1 MKPLMHLLFNEPWPI
16 LVFLIAPVHFIARQL
31 CDQQNPL
38 RLQARRLGTLAFV
51 TVLVF
56 RWSEHPPKD
65 SGQCLDIFCRSLLI
79 AWLTS
84 CMACIV
90 LTLFKLPRFRL
101 PRWQAWHWINER
113 RMQSA
118 QLSQQ
123 SQQRHLEQVIH
134 ELKTECQLLYLRY
147 TTALQNRLPRER
159 FEELLTRTF
168 DHCHQEL
175 AARDRSSKLQQTL
188 RELARAPQGEPVTRD
203 VGELFRWK
211 ARVQSELLATVPD
224 SDTLSQAQ
232 SQLEARFEEL
242 LKRTIEESLP

>member
-1 MKPLMHLLFNEPWPI
+1 MKPLMYLLFNEPWPI
-16 LVFLIAPVHFIARQL
+16 LVFLILPVHFLARQL
-31 CDQQNPL
+31 CDLQNPL
-38 RLQARRLGTLAFV
+38 RLQARRVGTLAFV

-56 RWSEHPPKD
+56 RWSEHPPMD
-65 SGQCLDIFCRSLLI
+65 SGQCLDIFCRSLLL
-79 AWLTS
+79 AWLIS
-84 CMACIV
+84 CLACIIF
-90 LTLFKLPRFRL
+90 TMFKLPRFRW
-101 PRWQAWHWINER
+101 PRWQLGHWISQR
-113 RMQSA
+113 RTQSA
-118 QLSQQ
+118 QLTQKSQQ
-123 SQQRHLEQVIH
+123 HHLEQVIH
-134 ELKTECQLLYLRY
+134 ELKTECQLLYLRNI
-147 TTALQNRLPRER
+147 TALQNRLPRER

-175 AARDRSSKLQQTL
+175 AAQDRSIKLQQTL

-224 SDTLSQAQ
+224 PDTLSQAQ